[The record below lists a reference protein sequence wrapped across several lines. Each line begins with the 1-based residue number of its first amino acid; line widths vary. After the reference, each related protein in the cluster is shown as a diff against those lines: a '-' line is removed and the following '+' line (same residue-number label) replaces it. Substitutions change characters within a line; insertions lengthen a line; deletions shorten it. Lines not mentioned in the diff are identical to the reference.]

1 MRLAGRPRLLKFIR
15 THAQVRAWVA
25 AWQREV
31 RTAQWRSPQEVR
43 DRYGSVSFIDD
54 KTAIF
59 DVNGNNFRL
68 EVDFDFLRQIVVV
81 KRWGSH
87 AEYDRW
93 TYR

>member
-1 MRLAGRPRLLKFIR
+1 MRLAGRPRLLKFAR
-15 THAQVRAWVA
+15 THAQVRAWVT

-31 RTAQWRSPQEVR
+31 RAASWSSPQEVK

-54 KTAIF
+54 RTAIF
-59 DVNGNNFRL
+59 DVNGNNFRM
-68 EVDFDFLRQIVVV
+68 EVVFDFQRQTVLV

-93 TYR
+93 TFK